1 MGTGANH
8 VQTTAILPIK
18 RLASAHGRLAG
29 VLSPSERHR
38 LAEAMFRDTLAKLR
52 RARTIDDSLIVTAD
66 DAVARH
72 AGWLGHDVL
81 EQPGDLGHSAAAAAG
96 ARAALAAGAERVAM
110 LPADCPLFDPRELD
124 DRLGNTPRSAL
135 IVPDRHETGTNAL
148 VLSPPDAFEPAF
160 GPDSCARH
168 VALARAAGT
177 GFALETIPSLSLD
190 LDTADDM
197 RDLREALLL
206 DPESAPRTARILW
219 ELGERAEPVA
229 A

>member
-1 MGTGANH
+1 MGIGANH

-29 VLSPSERHR
+29 VLSPAERHL

-66 DAVARH
+66 ESVARH
-72 AGWLGHDVL
+72 ASWLGHAVL

-96 ARAALAAGAERVAM
+96 ARAVLAAGAERVAM
-110 LPADCPLFDPRELD
+110 LPADCPLLDPRELD

-135 IVPDRHETGTNAL
+135 IVPDRHGTGTNAL
-148 VLSPPDAFEPAF
+148 VLSPPDAFEPSF

-177 GFALETIPSLSLD
+177 GFALETIPSFALD

-197 RDLREALLL
+197 RELREALLL
-206 DPESAPRTARILW
+206 DPEPAPRTARVLW
-219 ELGERAEPVA
+219 ELGDRAEPVA
-229 A
+229 V